1 MWEAPWLEKPF
12 SSLKMTAAGMSMHM
26 AMMNARAASNQ
37 KSGDK
42 KPDSGSIWL
51 TEDEIREIRQESV
64 IENSKKS
71 EYSPSAENE
80 LEDPN
85 DLLPKCSYCCL
96 VM

>member
-1 MWEAPWLEKPF
+1 
-12 SSLKMTAAGMSMHM
+12 MTAAGMSMHM
-26 AMMNARAASNQ
+26 AMMNSRAASNQ
-37 KSGDK
+37 KSGDE

-71 EYSPSAENE
+71 ENFPSAENE

-85 DLLPKCSYCCL
+85 DLLPKCSYCCR

>member
-1 MWEAPWLEKPF
+1 
-12 SSLKMTAAGMSMHM
+12 MTAAGMSMHM

-37 KSGDK
+37 KQGDE
-42 KPDSGSIWL
+42 KPNSGSIWL

-71 EYSPSAENE
+71 EIIISAENE

-85 DLLPKCSYCCL
+85 DLLPKCSYCCR

>member
-1 MWEAPWLEKPF
+1 
-12 SSLKMTAAGMSMHM
+12 MTAAGMSMHM
-26 AMMNARAASNQ
+26 AMVNARAASNQ
-37 KSGDK
+37 KSGDEK
-42 KPDSGSIWL
+42 QDTGSIWL

-71 EYSPSAENE
+71 ENILSAENE

-85 DLLPKCSYCCL
+85 DLLPKCSYCCR

>member
-1 MWEAPWLEKPF
+1 
-12 SSLKMTAAGMSMHM
+12 MTAAGMSMHM

-37 KSGDK
+37 KQGDE
-42 KPDSGSIWL
+42 KPNSGSIWL

-64 IENSKKS
+64 MENSKKS
-71 EYSPSAENE
+71 ENCPSAENE